1 MKKINYIYVFCLYLI
16 SSFAVSASEA
26 KTYIFINSDI
36 EQHQS
41 TINQLNSVLLKAED
55 LEERLYVIDIA
66 EVKKEF
72 RGEVTYVH
80 DNSGYYLSEFMPRQI
95 PEVVETFSG
104 DAIQH
109 YRLDFYGLNLI
120 NALVTTYQ
128 ENNNEK

>member
-1 MKKINYIYVFCLYLI
+1 MKKLNCVYLFCLSVLI
-16 SSFAVSASEA
+16 SFTVTANEA

-41 TINQLNSVLLKAED
+41 TINQLNNVLLKAED
-55 LEERLYVIDIA
+55 LEERIYVIDIA
-66 EVKKEF
+66 ETKKEF
-72 RGEVTYVH
+72 RGEVTYIH
-80 DNSGYYLSEFMPRQI
+80 DNSGYYLSELMPRQI